1 MAGTRTKKA
10 GRGWRW
16 RWRADN
22 NPLTFPYREK
32 RRLTFDL
39 RRERATVRALLSS
52 RWTCAWGACMEATLM
67 GYSGDQDGQIGL
79 KSAFCLGPGDKV
91 WMVRYTLGAQQVRI
105 CKESD
110 IP

>member
-1 MAGTRTKKA
+1 
-10 GRGWRW
+10 
-16 RWRADN
+16 
-22 NPLTFPYREK
+22 
-32 RRLTFDL
+32 
-39 RRERATVRALLSS
+39 
-52 RWTCAWGACMEATLM
+52 M